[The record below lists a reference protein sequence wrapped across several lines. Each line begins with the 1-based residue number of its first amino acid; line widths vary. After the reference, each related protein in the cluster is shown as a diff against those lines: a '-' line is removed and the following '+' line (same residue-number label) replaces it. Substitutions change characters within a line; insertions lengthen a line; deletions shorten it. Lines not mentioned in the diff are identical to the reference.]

1 MRLFLRLVR
10 WLLTL
15 GFSLFL
21 LGLLLVI
28 GIYSYYSPQLPAI
41 EVLRDIQFQVPLK
54 VFTRDHEL
62 IAEFGEKR
70 RSPVSYSAIPEKV
83 IQAFLAAED
92 DRFFEHPGVDYQ
104 GIIRA
109 GTQLIKTG
117 KKTQGG
123 STITMQVA
131 RNFFLSKEKTYERK
145 IKEILL
151 ALKIEQS
158 LTKEE
163 ILELYL
169 NKIYLGKRAYGV
181 GAAAEVYYGTTL
193 SNLNLAQVAM
203 IAGLPKAPSRYNPI
217 ADPKRALSRRNYVLD
232 RMLLLG
238 FIDEEA
244 HALHVGAPVTAQ
256 VYAPVVMVDAP
267 HVAEMVRAEM
277 VAYFGEA
284 AYTDGYRV
292 ITTLDI
298 DGQVAANAALRQALE
313 EYDRRHGYRGP
324 IAKLD
329 NLASSEII
337 DSALEAYGSVG
348 ALLPGVVIQVGDQT
362 ARVYLG
368 NKQTV
373 ELQWDALKWARS
385 YISENRRDKQPKKAS
400 DVVTTGDVVYLKR
413 LDEEQW
419 VLSQIPEVSGAFI
432 ALNPD
437 DGAILSL
444 IGSYDFYHSKFNRAS
459 QSRRQPG
466 SGFKPVLYTAALES
480 GFTPA
485 TTINDAPIVFE
496 DPSMQGGVWRPENY
510 SSKFFGPTRLR
521 EALYKSRNLV
531 SVRLLDAIGI
541 PTARAMAQRFGFSPE
556 EVPQSLTMALGSGT
570 TVPLRMSAVFA
581 VFANGGYRVKPYLID
596 EVLSVDGEVVL
607 NATPSVVCK
616 PCVSGN
622 EVVKS
627 PDEDQDL
634 VLSLSKYEKPDPTL
648 RGMGPDNVRVAAR
661 IISPQVHY
669 QISSILRDVVKR
681 GTGRKAM
688 QLGRSDL
695 AGKTGTTNQQRDAW
709 FNGFHP
715 ELVGTAWVGFDELLP
730 LGRRETGGRAALP
743 MWISF
748 MKSALQG
755 KAEVPLVQPDG
766 MVTVKIDPDSGLAM
780 GPGQPGGI
788 FETFRKELVPAV
800 AETTGFEVMGSGQPV
815 EPVTGGDIRENLF

>member
-1 MRLFLRLVR
+1 M
-10 WLLTL
+10 
-15 GFSLFL
+15 
-21 LGLLLVI
+21 
-28 GIYSYYSPQLPAI
+28 
-41 EVLRDIQFQVPLK
+41 QFQVPLK

-70 RSPVSYSAIPEKV
+70 RSPVAYSDIPEKV

-131 RNFFLSKEKTYERK
+131 RNFFLTKEKTYERK

-158 LTKEE
+158 LTKKE

-181 GAAAEVYYGTTL
+181 GAAAEVYYGTKL
-193 SNLNLAQVAM
+193 SGLNLAQIAM
-203 IAGLPKAPSRYNPI
+203 VAGLPKAPSRYNPI
-217 ADPKRALSRRNYVLD
+217 ADPQRALSRRNYVLD
-232 RMLLLG
+232 RMLQLE
-238 FIDEEA
+238 FIDQKDHE
-244 HALHVGAPVTAQ
+244 LHRNAPISAQ

-267 HVAEMVRAEM
+267 HVAEMIRAEM
-277 VAYFGEA
+277 VGHFGEA

-298 DGQVAANAALRQALE
+298 DGQLAANDALRQALE
-313 EYDRRHGYRGP
+313 DYDRRHGYRGP
-324 IAKLD
+324 VAQLD
-329 NLASSEII
+329 NIASTEAL
-337 DSALEAYGSVG
+337 DSSLEAYGSVG
-348 ALLPGVVIQVGDQT
+348 ELLPGVVIQVADQT

-368 NKQTV
+368 NKQTI
-373 ELQWDALKWARS
+373 EIQWEGIEWARA
-385 YISENRRDKQPKKAS
+385 YISENRRDKKPKKAA
-400 DVVTTGDVVYLKR
+400 DVLASGDVVYVKK

-419 VLSQIPEVSGAFI
+419 VLSQVPEVSGAFI
-432 ALNPD
+432 ALNPK

-496 DPSMQGGVWRPENY
+496 DPSMQDGVWRPENY

-541 PTARAMAQRFGFSPE
+541 PTARSMAQRFGFSAE
-556 EVPQSLTMALGSGT
+556 EVPQSLTLALGSGT
-570 TVPLRMSAVFA
+570 TVPLRMSAIYA
-581 VFANGGYRVKPYLID
+581 IFANGGYRVKPYLID
-596 EVLSVDGEVVL
+596 EVRSVDGKLVL
-607 NATPSVVCK
+607 KAAPSVVCAA
-616 PCVSGN
+616 CNTDVDI
-622 EVVKS
+622 VTT
-627 PDEDQDL
+627 PDSDQDL
-634 VLSLSKYEKPDPTL
+634 MLSLDRYEKRDETL
-648 RGMGPDNVRVAAR
+648 KDAGPHDIRIAERVV
-661 IISPQVHY
+661 SPQVHY
-669 QISSILRDVVKR
+669 QISSILRDVIKR

-688 QLGRSDL
+688 QLGRRDL

-715 ELVGTAWVGFDELLP
+715 EVVGTAWVGFDELLP

-748 MKSALQG
+748 MKKALQG
-755 KAEVPLVQPDG
+755 KDEAPLVQPDG
-766 MVTVKIDPDSGLAM
+766 MVTVKIDPDSGLALAA
-780 GPGQPGGI
+780 GQPGGI
-788 FETFRKELVPAV
+788 FETFRKDLVPAV
-800 AETTGFEVMGSGQPV
+800 AETTGFEVMGSEQPL
-815 EPVTGGDIRENLF
+815 ETVTDGDIRENLF